1 MTSGEHRK
9 ALIKLLREASGR
21 HNLWDV
27 FNDFVTMAALAVAN
41 AVDLRQRD
49 EREAEYMRMVTR
61 YEPRELALFPQMLAI
76 TTEALEAEPR
86 DFLGEVFGELELGN
100 AARGQFFT
108 PSELC
113 RAMASITVGP
123 AEELQRLVD
132 QRGYIRVH
140 EPACG
145 AGAMLIAFAE
155 EFAARGFSRS
165 RQMHVVAIDVDRRAA
180 LMCYLQLS
188 LLGIPAEIIVGN
200 ALTLECREQWFT
212 PVHILEGWSWRL
224 ARSGGTSPAVEKPE
238 PIAPEIPAGTTDA
251 PPAAATPAAP
261 QLTLF

>member
-1 MTSGEHRK
+1 MKSSEHRK

-27 FNDFVTMAALAVAN
+27 FADFVTMSALAVAN
-41 AVDLRQRD
+41 AVDLRQRE
-49 EREAEYMRMVTR
+49 EREAEYMRMITR

-224 ARSGGTSPAVEKPE
+224 ARTGGTSSDVEKPE
-238 PIAPEIPAGTTDA
+238 VPADPEPVALAA
-251 PPAAATPAAP
+251 PPAAAAPAAP

>member
-1 MTSGEHRK
+1 MTLATHRK
-9 ALIKLLREASGR
+9 QLIKLLREASR
-21 HNLWDV
+21 RRNLYDV
-27 FNDFVTMAALAVAN
+27 FDDFVTMAALAVAN
-41 AVDLRQRD
+41 AVDLHQRD
-49 EREAEYMRMVTR
+49 TREAEYMRIVGR
-61 YEPRELALFPQMLAI
+61 YEPDEVALFPQMLAI

-108 PSELC
+108 PSEVC
-113 RAMASITVGP
+113 RLMASVTVGST
-123 AEELQRLVD
+123 EQLQQLVD
-132 QRGYIRVH
+132 ERGYIRVH

-188 LLGIPAEIIVGN
+188 LLGIPAEIVVGN

-212 PVHILEGWSWRL
+212 PVHILEGWTWRL
-224 ARSGGTSPAVEKPE
+224 RRTGGASSAVEKPE
-238 PIAPEIPAGTTDA
+238 HPAPDVPACTTDA
-251 PPAAATPAAP
+251 PAAAAPAAP

>member
-1 MTSGEHRK
+1 MSAHRK
-9 ALIKLLREASGR
+9 ALIKLLRDASR
-21 HNLWDV
+21 RRNLYDV
-27 FNDFVTMAALAVAN
+27 FDDFVTMAAIAVAN
-41 AVDLRQRD
+41 AVDLRQR
-49 EREAEYMRMVTR
+49 EAREAEYMRLVGR
-61 YEPRELALFPQMLAI
+61 YERDELLLFPQMLAI
-76 TTEALEAEPR
+76 TTEALEAEAR

-113 RAMASITVGP
+113 RVMASLTVGS
-123 AEELQRLVD
+123 AEELRTLVD

-165 RQMHVVAIDVDRRAA
+165 RQLHVVAIDVDRRAA

-212 PVHILEGWSWRL
+212 PVHIIEGWTWRL
-224 ARSGGTSPAVEKPE
+224 ARTGGAASDVEKAE
-238 PIAPEIPAGTTDA
+238 VPAGDEPACITA
-251 PPAAATPAAP
+251 PPSAAASAAP

>member
-1 MTSGEHRK
+1 MKSSEHRK
-9 ALIKLLREASGR
+9 ALIKLLRDASR
-21 HNLWDV
+21 RRNLYDV
-27 FNDFVTMAALAVAN
+27 FDDFVTMAAIAVAN

-49 EREAEYMRMVTR
+49 EREAEYMRIVGR
-61 YEPRELALFPQMLAI
+61 YERDEVRLFPQMLAI

-113 RAMASITVGP
+113 RVMASLTVGT
-123 AEELQRLVD
+123 ADELQVLVE

-140 EPACG
+140 EPASG

-180 LMCYLQLS
+180 LM
-188 LLGIPAEIIVGN
+188 
-200 ALTLECREQWFT
+200 
-212 PVHILEGWSWRL
+212 
-224 ARSGGTSPAVEKPE
+224 
-238 PIAPEIPAGTTDA
+238 
-251 PPAAATPAAP
+251 
-261 QLTLF
+261 

>member
-1 MTSGEHRK
+1 VSAHRK
-9 ALIKLLREASGR
+9 ELIKLLRDASRR

-27 FNDFVTMAALAVAN
+27 FADFVTMAALSVAN
-41 AVDLRQRD
+41 AVDLAQRD
-49 EREAEYMRMVTR
+49 EREAEYMRIVGR
-61 YEPRELALFPQMLAI
+61 YDRDELALFPRMLAV
-76 TTEALEAEPR
+76 TVEALEAEPR

-113 RAMASITVGP
+113 RLMAAQTVGTR
-123 AEELQRLVD
+123 EELQALVD

-165 RQMHVVAIDVDRRAA
+165 RQMHIVAIDVDRRAA

-200 ALTLECREQWFT
+200 ALTLEVREQWFT
-212 PVHILEGWSWRL
+212 PVHIIEGWTWRL
-224 ARSGGTSPAVEKPE
+224 RRTGGASPAVEKPE
-238 PIAPEIPAGTTDA
+238 HLAPEVPACTTDA
-251 PPAAATPAAP
+251 PAAAAPAAP